1 MRVFKAIFLSSL
13 LFISGCHSG
22 SKVEKVELLQVLEE
36 IHTCEAYSE
45 VRLHAMDSIFLSQ
58 CKYSVLKDHKID
70 TQAYFETMEYYQKNP
85 KEFEVLYDTLVR
97 RLEMKVIN

>member
-1 MRVFKAIFLSSL
+1 
-13 LFISGCHSG
+13 
-22 SKVEKVELLQVLEE
+22 
-36 IHTCEAYSE
+36 
-45 VRLHAMDSIFLSQ
+45 MDSIFLSQ

-97 RLEMKVIN
+97 RLEIKVIN